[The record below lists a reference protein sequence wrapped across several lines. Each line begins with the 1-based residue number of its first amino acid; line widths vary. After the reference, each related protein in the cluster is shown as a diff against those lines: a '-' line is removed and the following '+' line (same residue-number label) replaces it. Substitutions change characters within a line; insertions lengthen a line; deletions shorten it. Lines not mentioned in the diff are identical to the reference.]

1 MVEPNR
7 IQEISDRVEIQA
19 LFTRYCT
26 AIDSKQY
33 NVLDT
38 VFTPDAFIDYTS
50 AGGISGGPPEIKAWL
65 EKAVGQFPM
74 TQHYVTNFSI
84 TVDGDSAKS
93 RCMFYNPMGLPLP
106 EGQEG
111 LELLFFGGYYND
123 KLIRTPE
130 GWRISERIE
139 ESTWMYGQLPEGFE
153 IPQ

>member
-7 IQEISDRVEIQA
+7 IQEVSDHVEIQS

-50 AGGISGGPPEIKAWL
+50 AGGISGRPPEIKAWL

-74 TQHYVTNFSI
+74 TQHYVTNFS
-84 TVDGDSAKS
+84 
-93 RCMFYNPMGLPLP
+93 M
-106 EGQEG
+106 
-111 LELLFFGGYYND
+111 LFFGGYYND